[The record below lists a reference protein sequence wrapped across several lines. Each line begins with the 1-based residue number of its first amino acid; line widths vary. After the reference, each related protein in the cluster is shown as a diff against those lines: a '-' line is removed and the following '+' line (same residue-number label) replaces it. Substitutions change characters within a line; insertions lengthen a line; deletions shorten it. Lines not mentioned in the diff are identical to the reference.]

1 MGRRLVLA
9 ALAAALALAAAG
21 ARAQDAA
28 NGELLYTRSQV
39 SGKLSCS
46 ANACHGRT
54 DNPQNRIFFG
64 LQAANIKAA
73 TQRVAQM
80 RFLENQLGDAQF
92 NDLAAY
98 LAGKLGGTPGYLQV
112 VAMPVPVLSPAS
124 LNFGAVDQLTTS
136 PTQTLTV
143 RNAANA
149 SAPLSLGTIGTSAG
163 SDYRVAGGTCKS
175 GDNLP
180 VGSSCTVLVAFTPS
194 AGGTRSG
201 QLSVAHNGAAGAS
214 TVPLTGIG
222 IGSSPVIT
230 LSPPALSW
238 SQTVGTTSSDLR
250 VLIGNTGSGALRLS
264 TLTISGPHAAEF
276 TLTPNADCAA
286 GTTLASGQS
295 CGVMLRFAPGSAGTR
310 EATLTIA
317 HNALGGS
324 STITLTGF
332 GNSTPLPGLLLDA
345 ARIDLGDQVASTRS
359 AERVLNLINNGQAEL
374 LLTGLG
380 VGGTRAGEFALG
392 GSCAVGTPVPAQG
405 SCTIAVSVTPAD
417 LGPRE
422 ALLTIRSN
430 APAGSA
436 SVTLAANG
444 VPEPAPAIGLS
455 QAALGF
461 GTVAIGASSAARTVV
476 LSNTGN
482 AALALAGIAASSADF
497 GVTHDCPP
505 SLASG
510 ASCSIEVVFRPS
522 AATVSEVLVIRSDA
536 ASSPNNIVLT
546 GQGSSSALPVLDWA
560 EGSSPVA
567 FAHAQVGA
575 ATEPVLR
582 TLVNRGPGQA
592 RLATLAVAGADAGS
606 FVIGGGTCRAG
617 STLAANA
624 RCTVGVRF
632 APAALG
638 ARSATLQVGTDGSN
652 PPELPLAGTG
662 EGFAAVQRPMSA
674 EPAALDYR
682 GGGTVTTGTRSPAL
696 SLRIVNDSTATSTLS
711 AVTTSAGFVLETAAG
726 SDACPG
732 VPWTLAPGAACSV
745 AVVFAPDAGGANT
758 GTLSITTSAG
768 QLTEVPLT
776 GDAVTVM
783 TNRGS
788 AEAGG
793 GAVVPLWLGL
803 LALALAALAR
813 PARTR

>member
-1 MGRRLVLA
+1 MRLRFAFA
-9 ALAAALALAAAG
+9 ALVLAAAG

-28 NGELLYTRSQV
+28 SGELLYTKAQV

-112 VAMPVPVLSPAS
+112 VAMPVPALAPAN

-136 PTQTLTV
+136 PTQTVTI

-149 SAPLSLGTIGTSAG
+149 SAPLSLGAISTTAG
-163 SDYRVAGGTCKS
+163 SDFRVAGGSCKS
-175 GDNLP
+175 GDNIP
-180 VGSSCTVLVAFTPS
+180 VGSSCTVLVDFTPS
-194 AGGTRSG
+194 TSGTRSA
-201 QLSVAHNGAAGAS
+201 QLNVVHNGAAGAS
-214 TVPLTGIG
+214 TLPLTGIG

-230 LSPPALSW
+230 LSPPALSF
-238 SQTVGTTSSDLR
+238 SQTVGSTSSDLR

-264 TLTISGPHAAEF
+264 ALTIAGPQAAEF
-276 TLTPNADCAA
+276 SLTPNADCTA
-286 GTTLASGQS
+286 GTTLASGES
-295 CGVMLRFAPGSAGTR
+295 CGVMVRFAPASAGTR
-310 EATLTIA
+310 AATLTIE

-324 STITLTGF
+324 SAIGLTGF

-345 ARIDLGDQVASTRS
+345 ARIDLGEQVAATRS
-359 AERVLNLINNGQAEL
+359 GERVLNLINNGQAAL
-374 LLTGLG
+374 LLTALNLA
-380 VGGTRAGEFALG
+380 GTRAGEFALG

-422 ALLTIRSN
+422 ARLTIRSN
-430 APAGSA
+430 APAGNA
-436 SVTLAANG
+436 VVTLAATG
-444 VPEPAPAIGLS
+444 VPEPAPAVGLS

-476 LSNTGN
+476 LTNTGN
-482 AALALAGIAASSADF
+482 APLDLSGIAASSADF
-497 GVTHDCPP
+497 EVTHDCPA
-505 SLASG
+505 SLAGG
-510 ASCSIEVVFRPS
+510 ASCALAVVFKPS
-522 AATVSEVLVIRSDA
+522 APTVSEVLVIRSNA
-536 ASSPNNIVLT
+536 ASSPNNIVLN
-546 GQGSSSALPVLDWA
+546 GQGSNRSLAVLDWA
-560 EGSSPVA
+560 EGGAPLA
-567 FAHAQVGA
+567 FANAQVGA
-575 ATEPVLR
+575 ATEPLLR
-582 TLVNRGPGQA
+582 TLVNRGPGSA
-592 RLATLAVAGADAGS
+592 RVATLTVAGSDAGS
-606 FVIGGGTCRAG
+606 FVVGGGSCRAG
-617 STLAANA
+617 STLAAGA
-624 RCTVGVRF
+624 SCTVGVRF
-632 APAALG
+632 APTALG
-638 ARSATLQVGTDGSN
+638 ARSATLQVGSDGSN
-652 PPELPLAGTG
+652 PPELALAGTG

-682 GGGTVTTGTRSPAL
+682 SGGSITTGTRSAAL
-696 SLRIVNDSTATSTLS
+696 TLRIVNDSTATSTLS

-726 SDACPG
+726 GDACPG
-732 VPWTLAPGAACSV
+732 VPWTLAPGASCSV

-768 QLTEVPLT
+768 QTTEVPLA

-793 GAVVPLWLGL
+793 GAVAPFTL
-803 LALALAALAR
+803 LALLLALAALAR
-813 PARTR
+813 RPHAD